1 MGTTFKLS
9 TFHFPLSKVESGKFE
24 SGKFESVSGSSAR
37 TSEIDIGSE
46 RGELYSFY
54 MKQGFV
60 AQFSNFL
67 LP

>member
-1 MGTTFKLS
+1 MESGKF
-9 TFHFPLSKVESGKFE
+9 ESGKFE

-46 RGELYSFY
+46 SGGELYSLY
-54 MKQGFV
+54 TKQGFW
-60 AQFSNFL
+60 AQLSNFL

>member
-1 MGTTFKLS
+1 M
-9 TFHFPLSKVESGKFE
+9 ESGKFE

-46 RGELYSFY
+46 RGELYSLY
-54 MKQGFV
+54 TKQGFW
-60 AQFSNFL
+60 AQLSNFL

>member
-1 MGTTFKLS
+1 M
-9 TFHFPLSKVESGKFE
+9 ESGKFE

-46 RGELYSFY
+46 RGELYSLY
-54 MKQGFV
+54 IKQGFW
-60 AQFSNFL
+60 AQLSNFL